1 MTPESV
7 CADLNEFRWFHLQ
20 NDLGDKRVNL
30 TYILMDLLDQQK
42 QRKRELFSTL
52 QQLEAQKQT
61 EQQDFWLLQYQ
72 KLLDSKPS
80 ELSFKASSIDPL
92 LGYHFLVNGVV
103 HCIPFLSKLWQS
115 NTHNIADLTESDFIE
130 AGIANATD
138 REKILLSIRE
148 FIAEQNKPTKSVE
161 APVELAEEVAPT
173 APESMPSPSHSS
185 SVDLISECVIC
196 MEHPSKIIFLP
207 CGHLCCCSN
216 CDESIELCPLCRATI
231 ERRIKVI
238 SA

>member
-1 MTPESV
+1 ME
-7 CADLNEFRWFHLQ
+7 
-20 NDLGDKRVNL
+20 
-30 TYILMDLLDQQK
+30 LLEQQK
-42 QRKRELFSTL
+42 QRKQELFDTL
-52 QQLEAQKQT
+52 QQMEAQKET

-72 KLLDSKPS
+72 KLLDSSPA

-115 NTHNIADLTESDFIE
+115 NVLDIADLTDADFIE
-130 AGIANATD
+130 AGIKSASD

-148 FIAEQNKPTKSVE
+148 FIEQQNKPKKLVE
-161 APVELAEEVAPT
+161 VPVEMAEEARPIAT
-173 APESMPSPSHSS
+173 APEITPSQ
-185 SVDLISECVIC
+185 SVDLVSECVIC
-196 MEHPSKIIFLP
+196 MDHSSKIIFLP
-207 CGHLCCCSN
+207 CGHLCCCFECGSV
-216 CDESIELCPLCRATI
+216 ESIELCPMCRATI

>member
-1 MTPESV
+1 M
-7 CADLNEFRWFHLQ
+7 
-20 NDLGDKRVNL
+20 GDKRVNL
-30 TYILMDLLDQQK
+30 TYVLMDLLDQQK
-42 QRKRELFSTL
+42 QRKQELIKTL
-52 QQLEAQKQT
+52 HQIEAQKET

-80 ELSFKASSIDPL
+80 EVSFKASSIDPL

-115 NTHNIADLTESDFIE
+115 NTRHIVDLTDADFIE
-130 AGIANATD
+130 AGINSAID

-148 FIAEQNKPTKSVE
+148 FIEQQNKPKPSIEVTIE
-161 APVELAEEVAPT
+161 MAEEVVAIPT
-173 APESMPSPSHSS
+173 ATDAKTTPSHSS
-185 SVDLISECVIC
+185 TVDLISECVIC

-207 CGHLCCCSN
+207 CGHLCCCTN
-216 CDESIELCPLCRATI
+216 CDQSVDLCPLCRATI